1 MPEVLRN
8 VVRKMRTVDVL
19 QGFYPNEC
27 NAIDY
32 VKAQGATLKAHCDHR
47 GLSGDVLVNLCL
59 AGSATMTYTKDGEPE
74 APSYRVR
81 LPRRGLQVQTG
92 EVRYSYRH
100 GISNADLHDARRVSI
115 TFRSNKD
122 PNHHV

>member
-1 MPEVLRN
+1 
-8 VVRKMRTVDVL
+8 MRL
-19 QGFYPNEC
+19 SSSEGLGS
-27 NAIDY
+27 
-32 VKAQGATLKAHCDHR
+32 GAL
-47 GLSGDVLVNLCL
+47 L
-59 AGSATMTYTKDGEPE
+59 AY
-74 APSYRVR
+74 SYRVR

>member
-1 MPEVLRN
+1 MTTEALGRRPRDL
-8 VVRKMRTVDVL
+8 
-19 QGFYPNEC
+19 P
-27 NAIDY
+27 
-32 VKAQGATLKAHCDHR
+32 
-47 GLSGDVLVNLCL
+47 
-59 AGSATMTYTKDGEPE
+59 AGSDHDLPKDGEPE
-74 APSYRVR
+74 APAYRVL